1 MGVPY
6 QNTISSLLQKRDE
19 LMRDAKDLREQ
30 LAVVGNNVEALDRTL
45 ETLGFKGRHENR
57 HAGKP
62 RSAVSAR
69 RVTPRLP

>member
-30 LAVVGNNVEALDRTL
+30 VAVVGNNVEALDRTL
-45 ETLGFKGRHENR
+45 ETLGFKGRHE
-57 HAGKP
+57 
-62 RSAVSAR
+62 
-69 RVTPRLP
+69 TPLRGQTA